1 MFARDLKHLDAERWT
16 VAIED
21 PYLGTMTVKL
31 SFFVQVIDI
40 GWVPVEVVVGCQWIE
55 RRGKPQP

>member
-1 MFARDLKHLDAERWT
+1 MFARDLKHLDAQRWT

-21 PYLGTMTVKL
+21 PYLGAMTLKLNFIVQTM
-31 SFFVQVIDI
+31 DI

-55 RRGKPQP
+55 KRGEPQS